1 MSETSS
7 AERSSAGARRSA
19 SSATSSGSS
28 PLSAMSSTTSSSG
41 SSLNEVT
48 WLPIV
53 KAVMSA
59 SACHDDGAVKAGLL
73 HASVLASPRSA
84 ASPLIGYERAL
95 LPLCGDVPSGHKTG
109 YARYEDVPQSF
120 ASRPEQPAT
129 CLRAALARKGRRRC
143 HHLGV
148 VPERSRQSVPA
159 RGRGRGRGC
168 TPGHGCQRDRGP
180 VRLGGG
186 TAGRLGRR
194 GWLPAARRRGSCPA
208 RRGR

>member
-1 MSETSS
+1 
-7 AERSSAGARRSA
+7 
-19 SSATSSGSS
+19 
-28 PLSAMSSTTSSSG
+28 MSSTTSSSG

-109 YARYEDVPQSF
+109 YARYEDVPQS
-120 ASRPEQPAT
+120 
-129 CLRAALARKGRRRC
+129 LAC
-143 HHLGV
+143 E
-148 VPERSRQSVPA
+148 PP
-159 RGRGRGRGC
+159 
-168 TPGHGCQRDRGP
+168 
-180 VRLGGG
+180 G
-186 TAGRLGRR
+186 TAGYVPPRR
-194 GWLPAARRRGSCPA
+194 SLMYINSLPDSGGELAVPGAC
-208 RRGR
+208 